1 MVIDNNKNSSHL
13 LRAYF
18 LPVSRA
24 LSSNLKGTSRLFNKC
39 QTDAHRDYV
48 KLRIPSVSAGLHHAA
63 DPKVMSQS
71 FPLPRSLDL
80 GGSGRLT
87 WSTDL
92 QSQTSLFL

>member
-24 LSSNLKGTSRLFNKC
+24 LSSIQTGTSRLFNKC
-39 QTDAHRDYV
+39 QTDARRDYV
-48 KLRIPSVSAGLHHAA
+48 TLRITSVSAGLLHAA
-63 DPKVMSQS
+63 DPKVTSPS
-71 FPLPRSLDL
+71 FPLPRTLDL
-80 GGSGRLT
+80 EGSGRLT
-87 WSTDL
+87 WNTDL